1 MTRYGRLLNN
11 STMIYKLADNIISPF
26 GITTKANIEAV
37 KAGRSALAS
46 YKGLWGI
53 PEPFTAAILPKDLN
67 DLIARDGYTRFES
80 LVIES
85 ACEALAET
93 EFEISSPR
101 VVFILSTTKANV
113 ELLGDPTASSA
124 ILHPGESAKR
134 IAKHLGIETEPIVV
148 CNACVSGLSALILA
162 ERLLTQKVYD
172 YAIVTGADVLS
183 RFVISGFQSFKSMD
197 ANPCRPYDI
206 ERLGMNLGEAAAT
219 MILSSDEAAKYKKE
233 WGLVEG
239 TIRNDAHHISTPSN
253 KGEGAYRAMMP
264 LLQQINKDELALVN
278 AHGTATMFMD
288 QMEAVALDRAGLADI
303 PVNSYKGI
311 FGHTLGAAGILE
323 TILTMQALE
332 DHTILGTRGFE
343 DLGVSVPIQVSAEAK
358 YTDKRTFLKL
368 ISGFGGSNAALLVT
382 ADEQIQKQ
390 LPKIPQTRQ
399 THRVTITPEGL
410 TIDGKYQ
417 PATATGKAL
426 LTELYRTY
434 VGDYP
439 KFYKMDGLSKLG
451 FLASELL
458 MKCEQDELPTE
469 NEQRAVILFNHSA
482 SIDTDQHYLASIQPE
497 DYYPSPS
504 LFVYTLPNI
513 VTGEIAIRHHLHGET
528 SFYSLAS
535 RNEQLMTQI
544 QQATLS
550 DQATTSMI
558 TGWIDYEDE
567 AHFCADIY
575 ILKTYPT
582 P

>member
-1 MTRYGRLLNN
+1 MVYRIG
-11 STMIYKLADNIISPF
+11 DNITSPLGMTSAQNF
-26 GITTKANIEAV
+26 QAV
-37 KAGRSALAS
+37 KVGYSALTCYS
-46 YKGLWGI
+46 NLWDI
-53 PEPFTAAILPKDLN
+53 PTPFTAALFSTSQNQALY
-67 DLIARDGYTRFES
+67 RTGMTRFEA
-80 LVIES
+80 LVIQS
-85 ACEALAET
+85 VTQALEGT
-93 EFEISSPR
+93 DFDLKSSR
-101 VVFILSTTKANV
+101 VVFILSSTKANV
-113 ELLGDPTASSA
+113 ELLGDPAASSA

-172 YAIVTGADVLS
+172 YAIVCGADVLS

-219 MILSSDEAAKYKKE
+219 MVLSSDEAAEYKKE
-233 WGLVEG
+233 WALVEG

-253 KGEGAYRAMMP
+253 KGEGAYRAMKP

-303 PVNSYKGI
+303 PVNSYKGY

-323 TILTMQALE
+323 TVLTMHALE

-343 DLGVSVPIQVSAEAK
+343 ELGVSVPIQVSAESK
-358 YTDKRTFLKL
+358 STDKRTFLKL

-382 ADEQIQKQ
+382 ADGQIQKQ
-390 LPKIPQTRQ
+390 QPKISQTHQ
-399 THRVTITPEGL
+399 THRVMITPEGL
-410 TIDGKYQ
+410 TIDGETQ
-417 PATATGKAL
+417 PSTAKGKAL

-469 NEQRAVILFNHSA
+469 NEQRAIILFNHSA
-482 SIDTDQHYLASIQPE
+482 SIDTDLHYLASIQHE

-567 AHFCADIY
+567 AHFCADMY
-575 ILKTYPT
+575 ILISTST

>member
-1 MTRYGRLLNN
+1 MVYRIG
-11 STMIYKLADNIISPF
+11 DNITSPL
-26 GITTKANIEAV
+26 GMTSMQNYQAV
-37 KAGRSALAS
+37 KAGHSALACYS
-46 YKGLWGI
+46 NLWDI
-53 PEPFTAAILPKDLN
+53 PTPFTAALFSTSQNQTLH
-67 DLIARDGYTRFES
+67 RTGMTRFES
-80 LVIES
+80 LVIQS
-85 ACEALAET
+85 VTQALEGT
-93 EFEISSPR
+93 DLNLKSPR

-113 ELLGDPTASSA
+113 ELLDDPTALPD

-323 TILTMQALE
+323 TST
-332 DHTILGTRGFE
+332 HP
-343 DLGVSVPIQVSAEAK
+343 GVSRSQA
-358 YTDKRTFLKL
+358 
-368 ISGFGGSNAALLVT
+368 
-382 ADEQIQKQ
+382 
-390 LPKIPQTRQ
+390 
-399 THRVTITPEGL
+399 
-410 TIDGKYQ
+410 
-417 PATATGKAL
+417 
-426 LTELYRTY
+426 YR
-434 VGDYP
+434 
-439 KFYKMDGLSKLG
+439 
-451 FLASELL
+451 
-458 MKCEQDELPTE
+458 
-469 NEQRAVILFNHSA
+469 
-482 SIDTDQHYLASIQPE
+482 
-497 DYYPSPS
+497 
-504 LFVYTLPNI
+504 
-513 VTGEIAIRHHLHGET
+513 
-528 SFYSLAS
+528 
-535 RNEQLMTQI
+535 
-544 QQATLS
+544 
-550 DQATTSMI
+550 
-558 TGWIDYEDE
+558 
-567 AHFCADIY
+567 
-575 ILKTYPT
+575 
-582 P
+582 

>member
-1 MTRYGRLLNN
+1 MVYR
-11 STMIYKLADNIISPF
+11 IADNITSPLGMTSAQNF
-26 GITTKANIEAV
+26 QAV
-37 KAGRSALAS
+37 KAGRTALAS
-46 YKGLWGI
+46 HEGLWDI
-53 PEPFTAAILPKDLN
+53 PEPFTAAILPKELN
-67 DLIARDGYTRFES
+67 DQIARKGLTRFES
-80 LVIES
+80 MVIAS
-85 ACEALAET
+85 ASEALAKT

-113 ELLGDPTASSA
+113 ELLGTPMATSA
-124 ILHPGESAKR
+124 MMHPGESAKR

-162 ERLLTQKVYD
+162 ERLLTQKFYD

-219 MILSSDEAAKYKKE
+219 MILAGEPTGQQDG
-233 WGLVEG
+233 WTLLQG

-253 KGEGAYRAMMP
+253 KGEGVYRAMMP
-264 LLQQINKDELALVN
+264 LLQQVNKDELALVN

-303 PVNSYKGI
+303 PVNSYKGY
-311 FGHTLGAAGILE
+311 FGHTLGAAGVLE
-323 TILTMQALE
+323 TVLTIHALD
-332 DHTILGTRGFE
+332 DHTILGTRGFQE
-343 DLGVSVPIQVSAEAK
+343 LGVSVPIQVSAEATP
-358 YTDKRTFLKL
+358 TDKRTFLKL

-382 ADEQIQKQ
+382 ADDQTQIQQ
-390 LPKIPQTRQ
+390 PKTPQTHQ
-399 THRVTITPEGL
+399 SHRVTITPEGL
-410 TIDGKYQ
+410 TIDGKTQ
-417 PATATGKAL
+417 PTTATGKSL
-426 LTELYRTY
+426 LTELYRAH

-439 KFYKMDGLSKLG
+439 KFHKMDGLCKLG

-458 MKCEQDELPTE
+458 MRCDHDGQQTE
-469 NEQRAVILFNHSA
+469 DEQRAVILFNHSA
-482 SIDTDQHYLASIQPE
+482 SIDTDQHYLTSIQPGN
-497 DYYPSPS
+497 YFPSPS

-528 SFYSLAS
+528 SFYCLAS
-535 RNEQLMTQI
+535 RNEQLMTRI
-544 QQATLS
+544 QQAALS

-567 AHFCADIY
+567 THFCADMY
-575 ILKTYPT
+575 ILDATTT